1 MQDPGPRSTTTP
13 GVRSSRAR
21 TRVIGGIAAA
31 VALSMLPLSTSPASA
46 VRSQDGSSLSELQR
60 KRDEVRRQKAAQASE
75 VNALEA
81 SDAEVSAAL
90 SALSANVSAQQ
101 DRVEEAERAVAQAT
115 AEQEAAEAEQAKKQ
129 AELDEITEEMKQ
141 SAVEAYVSA
150 GSGTSYATLGS
161 DDINDAVNKRTLLSM
176 RASKDIDLAERYRS
190 VQEDLEIQRATAAA
204 AAERARTNQVAVED
218 RLQELNSAY
227 AEQQAFAAQVEQR
240 LDAALAEADSL
251 ASLDAGLSKNISS
264 KQAEIAKALA
274 AQQAA
279 AQARGISNSTGGG
292 GSRNSG
298 GGGSGG
304 GGGGGGGGVPPNI
317 TGSGEIV
324 SVGGIRVHRSIA
336 GNLQRL
342 LSAASAAG
350 INFGGGGYRDPA
362 GQIAVRRNN
371 CGSSNYAIYEM
382 PASQCSPPT
391 ARPGTSMHER
401 GLAIDF
407 TQGGSTLTRGSSGF
421 AWLRANAASFGFF
434 NLPSEPWHWSTNGN

>member
-1 MQDPGPRSTTTP
+1 
-13 GVRSSRAR
+13 
-21 TRVIGGIAAA
+21 
-31 VALSMLPLSTSPASA
+31 MLPFSASPASA
-46 VRSQDGSSLSELQR
+46 VRGQDGKSLQELQR
-60 KRDEVRRQKAAQASE
+60 EREAVRQKKASQASQ

-81 SDAEVSAAL
+81 SDAEVSTAL

-101 DRVEEAERAVAQAT
+101 DRVEEAERAVSQAT
-115 AEQEAAEAEQAKKQ
+115 AEQEAAEAAQAVKQ
-129 AELDEITEEMKQ
+129 AELDEITAQMKE
-141 SAVEAYVSA
+141 SAVEAYVSM
-150 GSGTSYATLGS
+150 GSGDTFSTLGS

-190 VQEDLEIQRATAAA
+190 VQQDLEIERATAEA

-218 RLQELNSAY
+218 RLDELNSAY

-251 ASLDAGLSKNISS
+251 ATLDAGLSKTISG

-279 AQARGISNSTGGG
+279 QKARLESSTSTRSVSSGG
-292 GSRNSG
+292 GSR
-298 GGGSGG
+298 GG
-304 GGGGGGGGVPPNI
+304 GGGGGGGAAPNI
-317 TGSGEIV
+317 VGSGSIV
-324 SVGGIRVHRSIA
+324 SVGGIRVHQSIA

-342 LSAASAAG
+342 LAAASASG

-371 CGSSNYAIYEM
+371 CGSSDYAVYQM

-391 ARPGTSMHER
+391 ARPGTSMHEQ

-421 AWLRANAASFGFF
+421 AWLRANASSYGFF

>member
-1 MQDPGPRSTTTP
+1 MTPSRSN
-13 GVRSSRAR
+13 RSKDRHRTAGRAR
-21 TRVIGGIAAA
+21 LAGGLAA
-31 VALSMLPLSTSPASA
+31 VVAVSMLPLSTSTASA
-46 VRSQDGSSLSELQR
+46 VRAQDGSSLQELQR
-60 KRDEVRRQKAAQASE
+60 KRDEVRREKAAQASE

-81 SDAEVSAAL
+81 SDAEVSSAL

-115 AEQEAAEAEQAKKQ
+115 AEQEAAEAAQAQKQ
-129 AELDEITEEMKQ
+129 KELDEITAQMKE
-141 SAVEAYVSA
+141 SAVEAYVSM
-150 GSGTSYATLGS
+150 GSGDSFATLGS

-204 AAERARTNQVAVED
+204 AAERARTNQATVED
-218 RLQELNSAY
+218 RLEELNSAY

-251 ASLDAGLSKNISS
+251 ASLDAGLSKTISG

-279 AQARGISNSTGGG
+279 QKARAQASTSRGSTVVNGG
-292 GSRNSG
+292 GS
-298 GGGSGG
+298 SGG
-304 GGGGGGGGVPPNI
+304 GGGSSSGGGGGAPPNI
-317 TGSGEIV
+317 VGSGSIV
-324 SVGGIRVHRSIA
+324 SVGGIRVHQSIA

-342 LSAASAAG
+342 LAAASASG
-350 INFGGGGYRDPA
+350 INFGGGGFRDPA

-371 CGSSNYAIYEM
+371 CGSSNYAIYQM

-391 ARPGTSMHER
+391 ARPGTSMHEQ

-421 AWLRANAASFGFF
+421 AWLRANAASYGFF

>member
-1 MQDPGPRSTTTP
+1 VAAGL
-13 GVRSSRAR
+13 
-21 TRVIGGIAAA
+21 AAA
-31 VALSMLPLSTSPASA
+31 VAVSILPLSAGPASA
-46 VRSQDGSSLSELQR
+46 VRSQDGSSLQELQR
-60 KRDEVRRQKAAQASE
+60 KREQVRQEKAAQASE

-81 SDAEVSAAL
+81 SDAEVSTALAAL
-90 SALSANVSAQQ
+90 NANVSAQQ
-101 DRVEEAERAVAQAT
+101 DAVEEAERAVAQAT
-115 AEQEAAEAEQAKKQ
+115 EEQQAAEAAQAQKQ
-129 AELDEITEEMKQ
+129 RELDEITAQMKA
-141 SAVEAYVSA
+141 SAVEAYVTM
-150 GSGTSYATLGS
+150 GSGDTFATLGS

-190 VQEDLEIQRATAAA
+190 VQQDLELQRATAAA

-218 RLQELNSAY
+218 RLEELNAAY

-251 ASLDAGLSKNISS
+251 AELDAGLSQTISA

-274 AQQAA
+274 AQKAAQEARARAA
-279 AQARGISNSTGGG
+279 ASSRASAVVSG
-292 GSRNSG
+292 GSSSSG
-298 GGGSGG
+298 GSSGG
-304 GGGGGGGGVPPNI
+304 GGGGGGGTPPNI

-324 SVGGIRVHRSIA
+324 SVGGIRVHQSIA
-336 GNLQRL
+336 GNLQSL
-342 LSAASAAG
+342 LAAASAAG
-350 INFGGGGYRDPA
+350 INFGGGGYRDPS

-421 AWLRANAASFGFF
+421 AWLRANASSYGFF